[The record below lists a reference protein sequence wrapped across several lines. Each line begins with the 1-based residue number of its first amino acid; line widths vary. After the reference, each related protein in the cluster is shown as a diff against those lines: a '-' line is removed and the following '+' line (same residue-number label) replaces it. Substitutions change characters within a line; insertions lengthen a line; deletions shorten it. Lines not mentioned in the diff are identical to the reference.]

1 MYISID
7 IKNNICY
14 SFYVIKESIEM
25 RRHMNE
31 IQILDKIKIE
41 DYIYEIRGKHVML
54 DSDLAELY
62 KCKNGTKEINQAVKN
77 NIDKFPERFSW
88 VLTEE
93 EWISLRS
100 KILTLDNQG
109 KGKHRKYLPR
119 VFTEEGVAMLATIL
133 HTKIASKISIAI
145 MDAFV
150 TMRKFISTNLLE
162 QKYVNNLVME
172 HDYDIKLL
180 KESFSKLEE
189 KKKTNEIYY
198 NGQIYDAYY
207 KILEIFKS
215 AKKKLIVIDSYSD
228 NNLLNIIKRLN
239 IDVVVI
245 TRKNNLLTK
254 DDIDKYNKQYNNLKV
269 IYNNTFHD
277 RYFILDNKYL
287 YHCGASINRI
297 GYKTFSITLVGDSD
311 ICNSLINKVNEII

>member
-1 MYISID
+1 
-7 IKNNICY
+7 
-14 SFYVIKESIEM
+14 
-25 RRHMNE
+25 MNE
-31 IQILDKIKIE
+31 VILKENIIIE

-62 KCKNGTKEINQAVKN
+62 ECKQGTKEINQAVKN
-77 NIDKFPERFSW
+77 NIDKFPDRFSW
-88 VLTEE
+88 VLTDE
-93 EWISLRS
+93 EWKSLRS

-133 HTKIASKISIAI
+133 HTPIASKISIAI

-150 TMRKFISTNLLE
+150 TMRKYISTNLLE

-189 KKKTNEIYY
+189 KKKNNEIYY

-215 AKKKLIVIDSYSD
+215 AKEKLIVIDSYAD

-245 TRKNNLLTK
+245 TRHNNLLTK

-297 GYKTFSITLVGDSD
+297 GYKTFSITLVGDQD
-311 ICNSLINKVNEII
+311 ICNSLINKVNEIM

>member
-1 MYISID
+1 
-7 IKNNICY
+7 
-14 SFYVIKESIEM
+14 
-25 RRHMNE
+25 MNE
-31 IQILDKIKIE
+31 LVLTEKNKIE
-41 DYIYEIRGKHVML
+41 DYIYEIRGKYVML

-62 KCKNGTKEINQAVKN
+62 KCKNGTKTINQAVSRHL
-77 NIDKFPERFSW
+77 DRFPDDFYFR
-88 VLTEE
+88 LTNEE
-93 EWISLRS
+93 YNSLRS
-100 KILTLDNQG
+100 QVGTLKSG
-109 KGKHRKYLPR
+109 RGEHKKYLPFA
-119 VFTEEGVAMLATIL
+119 FTEQGVSMLATVL
-133 HTKIASKISIAI
+133 RTDVASQISVAI
-145 MDAFV
+145 MRAFV
-150 TMRKFISTNLLE
+150 TMRKYISTNLLE

-189 KKKTNEIYY
+189 KKKNNEIYY

-215 AKKKLIVIDSYSD
+215 AKKKLIVIDSYAD

-245 TRKNNLLTK
+245 TRNNNLLTK
-254 DDIDKYNKQYNNLKV
+254 DDTFKYNKQYNNLKV

-277 RYFILDNKYL
+277 RYFILDNKYV

-297 GYKTFSITLVGDSD
+297 GYKTISITLVGDQD